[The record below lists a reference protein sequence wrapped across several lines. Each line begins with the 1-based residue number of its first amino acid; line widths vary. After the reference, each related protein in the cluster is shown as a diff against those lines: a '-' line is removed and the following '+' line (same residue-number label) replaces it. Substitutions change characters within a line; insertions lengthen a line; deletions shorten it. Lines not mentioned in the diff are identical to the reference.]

1 MIDTNLKYQV
11 ALFGSFEDISPK
23 PDILKYFIDAFLDK
37 QLIPSTF
44 QEFGPTGLLNRLSL
58 KSTDDVWNIE
68 FTSNRIDIHKSNQ
81 DIGVTSMNSLDEFI
95 SDSNSMIEKIAAK
108 FPKKFNRLA
117 LVTRHLFKEMKEAE
131 MLSIFH
137 NTVKTIDL
145 YKKNEPVEWN
155 NRVVTR
161 IAEKINDNEETFN
174 VISEVNRIKGNL
186 KINSANTVIDRV
198 ELKFDINTY
207 QINTD
212 YRFDL
217 KDVSAFLVRATEIEK
232 QLEEEYIKLVTV

>member
-1 MIDTNLKYQV
+1 MIDTNLKYQI

-23 PDILKYFIDAFLDK
+23 ADILKYFIDAFSDK
-37 QLIPSTF
+37 QLIPTTF
-44 QEFGPTGLLNRLSL
+44 QELGPTGLLNRLSL

-68 FTSNRIDIHKSNQ
+68 FNSNRIDIHKSNQ
-81 DIGVTSMNSLDEFI
+81 DIGVTSMSSLEDFI
-95 SDSNSMIEKIAAK
+95 SDSNSMIEKIVSK

-161 IAEKINDNEETFN
+161 VVEKINGNDETFN
-174 VISEVNRIKGNL
+174 IISEINRIKGNL
-186 KINSANTVIDRV
+186 KINSVATPIDRV

-217 KDVSAFLVRATEIEK
+217 KDISTFLKRATEIEK
-232 QLEEEYIKLVTV
+232 QLEAEYAKLVTV